1 MGVLGPYNQYW
12 QWKVENQS
20 FHKTIKSTTF
30 FRYQVKSP
38 QALRITERCS
48 DQSDASLHLE
58 KLKRKLIERNY
69 PVGVVDK
76 QFDRAKNQHRKQLIY
91 KNRQKKGDDK
101 VRCIFTFNQGNP
113 PLHLWLRQAKKCLVK
128 NKKAKALGDK
138 MQITFR
144 QPKNWKKIA
153 TGLPRVG
160 ERVCESKPNFE
171 WRQILWEHQNRQEV
185 HHQRKYFMW
194 FNIHCIFGD
203 LQKV

>member
-1 MGVLGPYNQYW
+1 MSPFLDQKWEFLDLIISIDSGKLKTNLFIKPSNLQLYLDFKSNH
-12 QWKVENQS
+12 
-20 FHKTIKSTTF
+20 HKHCKIGII
-30 FRYQVKSP
+30 YG

-113 PLHLWLRQAKKCLVK
+113 PLHLWLRQAKKVSC
-128 NKKAKALGDK
+128 
-138 MQITFR
+138 
-144 QPKNWKKIA
+144 
-153 TGLPRVG
+153 
-160 ERVCESKPNFE
+160 
-171 WRQILWEHQNRQEV
+171 
-185 HHQRKYFMW
+185 
-194 FNIHCIFGD
+194 
-203 LQKV
+203 QK